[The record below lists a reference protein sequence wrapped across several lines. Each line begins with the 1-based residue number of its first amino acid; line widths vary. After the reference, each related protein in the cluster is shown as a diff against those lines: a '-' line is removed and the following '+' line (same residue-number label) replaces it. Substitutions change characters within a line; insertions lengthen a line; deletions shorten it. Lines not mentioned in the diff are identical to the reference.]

1 MTDQEA
7 KGVAQ
12 GPIVLTMKT
21 WHNQLENPYRSL
33 KVSLNYIPEDYQQM
47 NKLGFKFE
55 NPYGLREAKDG
66 KVIFAPK
73 RRKEIC
79 Y

>member
-1 MTDQEA
+1 
-7 KGVAQ
+7 
-12 GPIVLTMKT
+12 
-21 WHNQLENPYRSL
+21 
-33 KVSLNYIPEDYQQM
+33 M